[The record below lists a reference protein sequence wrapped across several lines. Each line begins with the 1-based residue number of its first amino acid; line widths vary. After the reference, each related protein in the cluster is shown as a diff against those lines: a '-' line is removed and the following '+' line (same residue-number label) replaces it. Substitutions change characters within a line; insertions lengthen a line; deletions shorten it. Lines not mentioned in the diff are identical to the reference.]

1 MVGEFLEAVPSG
13 AEQLWERS
21 EIPISTSRFRMAHVD
36 REVRQQVI
44 DRQTTVVPL
53 KHAAHR
59 KCVPQPMNARPGVA
73 ATVLNTGHMRQAD
86 KVFRTAL

>member
-1 MVGEFLEAVPSG
+1 
-13 AEQLWERS
+13 
-21 EIPISTSRFRMAHVD
+21 MAHVD

-73 ATVLNTGHMRQAD
+73 ATVLNTGQRREAD
-86 KVFRTAL
+86 KGLPNGAVTQVRTYRRDKKASDRSSQ

>member
-1 MVGEFLEAVPSG
+1 
-13 AEQLWERS
+13 
-21 EIPISTSRFRMAHVD
+21 MAHVD

-73 ATVLNTGHMRQAD
+73 ATVLNTRQIREAD
-86 KVFRTAL
+86 KGLPNGAVTQVRTYRRDKKSSDRPSQ